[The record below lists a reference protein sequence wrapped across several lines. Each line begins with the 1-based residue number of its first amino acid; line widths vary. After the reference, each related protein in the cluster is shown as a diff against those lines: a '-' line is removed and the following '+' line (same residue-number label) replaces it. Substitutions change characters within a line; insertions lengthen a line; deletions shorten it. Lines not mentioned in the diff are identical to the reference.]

1 MTKRNWMKKSDMLN
15 SKYLLILIA
24 LFATCNLYSQDEHDR
39 NEFVGH
45 KNHFHFNHFAVF
57 AGASSLFEREETHI
71 TLGAD
76 YIRYFSP
83 ECNFAVGIY
92 AEAIFAH
99 HTEWVLGTGLYYDLT
114 EHLWIRSGPGIEIKQ
129 EDLECGCGTKSIT
142 EFLFRVGTGYDIH
155 IDMFIISPSI
165 DVDFLR
171 STTTLVWGL
180 NFGISF

>member
-1 MTKRNWMKKSDMLN
+1 MIKRNWMKKSDMPN
-15 SKYLLILIA
+15 SKYLLILIV

-129 EDLECGCGTKSIT
+129 EDQECGCGTESIT
-142 EFLFRVGTGYDIH
+142 EFLFRVGTGYAIH

-171 STTTLVWGL
+171 NTTTIVWGL
-180 NFGISF
+180 NFGFGF

>member
-1 MTKRNWMKKSDMLN
+1 MIKRNWMKKSNVLN

-24 LFATCNLYSQDEHDR
+24 LFVTCNLYSQDEHDR

-71 TLGAD
+71 SLGAD
-76 YIRYFSP
+76 YTRYFSP

-180 NFGISF
+180 NFGFGF